1 MMPTAGVAHTWQA
14 RSHDASRTGDR
25 FGPTISTMG
34 PDRTRQSV
42 ARRVEEAALEV
53 FRRLPI
59 VVRRLVTRLVAPTY
73 TIGVVAVCLD
83 AEDRVLLLRS
93 RHQQGWGLPGG
104 LLQRGEQPSSALLRE
119 LAEEIGV
126 VVAPDELSRSPAA
139 VVDPGSRQVTIVH
152 LVALSSDAIAD
163 GVEIVEVGWFSR
175 TEVPAGVVRGT
186 QESLRLAGF
195 TAP

>member
-1 MMPTAGVAHTWQA
+1 
-14 RSHDASRTGDR
+14 
-25 FGPTISTMG
+25 MG
-34 PDRTRQSV
+34 PDRTRQ
-42 ARRVEEAALEV
+42 AATRRAEEAALEV
-53 FRRLPI
+53 FRRLPLL
-59 VVRRLVTRLVAPTY
+59 VRRLVTRLVAPTY

-104 LLQRGEQPSSALLRE
+104 LLKRGEQPSTALLRE

-126 VVAPDELSRSPAA
+126 VVAPAELSSSPAA
-139 VVDPGSRQVTIVH
+139 VVDPDARQVTIVH
-152 LVALSSDAIAD
+152 LVALPSDAVAD
-163 GVEIVEVGWFSR
+163 GVEVVEVGWFSR